1 MTTMNEH
8 LSALKSAES
17 KLEAKIARL
26 QSVADEPTLTRIRL
40 QLDDVK
46 NEIAKLEKESNE
58 PDQ

>member
-1 MTTMNEH
+1 MNEH